1 MYGNSCTCERL
12 NKINPRS
19 SKTKHPT
26 AKPTALQNAP
36 LAAGQGKGREEHTVM
51 PVTADGGTDRHPK
64 LTPQGT
70 VLEAVQNK
78 EKQREARDTLIIH
91 SFSSSFETS
100 MEK

>member
-19 SKTKHPT
+19 SKTKHP
-26 AKPTALQNAP
+26 LQNLLHYRTP
-36 LAAGQGKGREEHTVM
+36 LLLLDKGREEHTAM

>member
-1 MYGNSCTCERL
+1 
-12 NKINPRS
+12 
-19 SKTKHPT
+19 
-26 AKPTALQNAP
+26 
-36 LAAGQGKGREEHTVM
+36 M
-51 PVTADGGTDRHPK
+51 PVTADGGTHRHPK

-78 EKQREARDTLIIH
+78 EKQREARYTLIIH